1 MGSICALQTTAVE
14 QISLSAII
22 GSLSYALDLTEGLP
36 AGHSLRSCWV
46 GMHVGQRMGMGS
58 QELSH
63 LYYTILLK
71 DAGCS
76 SNAARLFELY
86 GTDERLIKRDFKQ
99 VDSDSLMHLG
109 RFVLS
114 HAGIGKSLHERVT
127 RIMNLAQNGNEF
139 ATELV
144 ATRCERGASI
154 ARQLGFD
161 DEVAAGIRCL
171 DEHWNG
177 HGKPARLV
185 GPQIPLNARIA
196 LLSQVVDV
204 FHSAGGVALAL
215 EEVGKRS
222 GSWFD
227 PDVVNAFN
235 EVENLHDFWSGLT
248 DDDLQQKVSLLE
260 PESRVI
266 RIDEG
271 RLDTIAEAFAQVI
284 DAKSPYTYGHSS
296 RVAVYTLA
304 VANAMGLSEARQR
317 WLRRGALLHDIG
329 KLGVSNAVL
338 DKPGRLDAEEWE
350 QVKSHAAHS
359 EQILARLRIFSE
371 LSFVAGAHH
380 ERLDGKGYPRG
391 LTAARIPLETRIITV
406 ADIFDAIT
414 ADRPYR
420 GPIPIP
426 EAIALME
433 KERGTAIDG
442 DCLDALKRSLPE
454 LDAGADQ
461 AATQLQPGV
470 S

>member
-1 MGSICALQTTAVE
+1 MNAIIAHQSPPAE

-46 GMHVGQRMGMGS
+46 GMHVGQCMGMNS
-58 QELSH
+58 HDLSH

-86 GTDERLIKRDFKQ
+86 GADERQIKRDFKE

-114 HAGIGKSLHERVT
+114 HAGVGKSLRERVT
-127 RIMNLAQNGNEF
+127 RIMNLAQNGDEF

-144 ATRCERGASI
+144 ATRCERGANI
-154 ARQLGFD
+154 AKQLGFD
-161 DEVAAGIRCL
+161 EEVAAGIRCL

-177 HGKPARLV
+177 QGKPARLT
-185 GPQIPLNARIA
+185 GAQIPLNARIA

-204 FHSAGGVALAL
+204 FHSAGGAKLAS
-215 EEVGKRS
+215 EEVSKRA

-227 PDVVNAFN
+227 PDVVNAFH
-235 EVENLHDFWSGLT
+235 EIEKTQSDFWSALV
-248 DDDLQQKVSLLE
+248 DDQLQQKVGLLE

-266 RIDEG
+266 RIDES
-271 RLDTIAEAFAQVI
+271 RLDTIAEAFAQVV

-296 RVAVYTLA
+296 RVAAYTGT
-304 VANAMGLSEARQR
+304 VAKAMGLPDSRQR

-338 DKPGRLDAEEWE
+338 DKPGKLDANEWE

-359 EQILARLRIFSE
+359 EQILSRMDIFSE

-391 LTAARIPLETRIITV
+391 LTGGHICLETRIITV

-420 GPIPIP
+420 GPIPVP
-426 EAIALME
+426 EAIAIME
-433 KERGTAIDG
+433 KECDTAIDR
-442 DCLDALKRSLPE
+442 DCLEALKRALPE
-454 LDAGADQ
+454 LE
-461 AATQLQPGV
+461 P
-470 S
+470 

>member
-1 MGSICALQTTAVE
+1 MDAINAHQSLAAE
-14 QISLSAII
+14 QVSLSAII

-46 GMHVGQRMGMGS
+46 GMHIGQHLGMNS
-58 QELSH
+58 HELSH
-63 LYYTILLK
+63 LYYSILLK

-86 GTDERLIKRDFKQ
+86 GVDERLIKRDFKEI
-99 VDSDSLMHLG
+99 DSDSLMHLG

-114 HAGIGKSLHERVT
+114 HAGAGKSLRERVT
-127 RIMNLAQNGNEF
+127 RIMNLAQNGDEF

-144 ATRCERGASI
+144 ATRCERGANI
-154 ARQLGFD
+154 AKQLGFD
-161 DEVAAGIRCL
+161 EEVAAGIRCL

-177 HGKPARLV
+177 QGKPARLAGV
-185 GPQIPLNARIA
+185 QIPLNARIA

-204 FHSAGGVALAL
+204 FHSAGGAKLAI
-215 EEVGKRS
+215 EEVSKRA

-227 PDVVNAFN
+227 PDVVHAFN
-235 EVENLHDFWSGLT
+235 EIEKQADFWSALN
-248 DDDLQQKVSLLE
+248 DDQLQQKVGLLE

-266 RIDEG
+266 RIDES
-271 RLDTIAEAFAQVI
+271 RLDTIAEAFAQVV

-296 RVAVYTLA
+296 RVAIYAGT
-304 VANAMGLSEARQR
+304 VAKAMGLPETRQR

-338 DKPGRLDAEEWE
+338 DKPGRLDANEWE

-359 EQILARLRIFSE
+359 EQILSRMGIFSE
-371 LSFVAGAHH
+371 LSLVAGAHH

-391 LTAARIPLETRIITV
+391 LTAEHICLETRIITV

-420 GPIPIP
+420 GPIPVP
-426 EAIALME
+426 EAIAIME
-433 KERGTAIDG
+433 KECGTAIDR
-442 DCLDALKRSLPE
+442 DCLDALKRALPE
-454 LDAGADQ
+454 LE
-461 AATQLQPGV
+461 L
-470 S
+470 

>member
-1 MGSICALQTTAVE
+1 MNAMNAHRSPALDQVL
-14 QISLSAII
+14 LSEII

-46 GMHVGQRMGMGS
+46 GMHVGQRMGMNNH
-58 QELSH
+58 ELSH
-63 LYYTILLK
+63 LYYSTLLK

-86 GTDERLIKRDFKQ
+86 GADERLIKRDFKE

-114 HAGIGKSLHERVT
+114 HAGVGKSLHERVT

-144 ATRCERGASI
+144 ATRCERGANI
-154 ARQLGFD
+154 AQQLGFD
-161 DEVAAGIRCL
+161 DEVADGIRCL

-177 HGKPARLV
+177 QGKPARLV
-185 GPQIPLNARIA
+185 GAQIPLNARIA

-204 FHSAGGVALAL
+204 FHSAGGAALAIA
-215 EEVGKRS
+215 EVNKRS

-227 PDVVNAFN
+227 PDVVEAFN
-235 EVENLHDFWSGLT
+235 EVEKQTDFWVALIDNS
-248 DDDLQQKVSLLE
+248 LQQKVSLLE
-260 PESRVI
+260 PESKVI
-266 RIDEG
+266 RIDES
-271 RLDTIAEAFAQVI
+271 RLDTIAEAFAQVV

-296 RVAVYTLA
+296 RVATYAMA
-304 VANAMGLSEARQR
+304 VAKAMGLSETRQR

-338 DKPGRLDAEEWE
+338 DKPGKLDAYEWE

-359 EQILARLRIFSE
+359 EQILARLDIFSE

-391 LTAARIPLETRIITV
+391 LKAEQICLETRIITV

-420 GPIPIP
+420 GPIPVP
-426 EAIALME
+426 EAIVIME

-442 DCLDALKRSLPE
+442 DCLDALKRVLPD
-454 LDAGADQ
+454 LD
-461 AATQLQPGV
+461 P
-470 S
+470 

>member
-1 MGSICALQTTAVE
+1 MDISDVRHSIAAE

-36 AGHSLRSCWV
+36 AGHSLRSCWI
-46 GMHVGQRMGMGS
+46 GMHVGQHMGMRS
-58 QELSH
+58 LDRSH

-86 GTDERLIKRDFKQ
+86 GADERRIKSDFKL

-109 RFVLS
+109 RFVLA
-114 HAGIGKSLHERVT
+114 HAGAGKSLHERFT
-127 RIMNLAQNGNEF
+127 RILNLAQNGDDLG
-139 ATELV
+139 TELV

-154 ARQLGFD
+154 AHQLGFD
-161 DEVAAGIRCL
+161 EEVAAGIRCL

-177 HGKPARLV
+177 NGKPARIR
-185 GPQIPLNARIA
+185 GPLIPLNARIA
-196 LLSQVVDV
+196 LLSQVADV
-204 FHSAGGVALAL
+204 FHSAGGSTLALA
-215 EEVGKRS
+215 EISKRA

-227 PDVVNAFN
+227 PDVVQAFQQ
-235 EVENLHDFWSGLT
+235 VEKQAGFWEALT
-248 DDDLQQKVSLLE
+248 DSELQQKVSLLE

-266 RIDEG
+266 RIDED
-271 RLDTIAEAFAQVI
+271 RLDTIAEAFAQVV

-296 RVAVYTLA
+296 RVAAYTLA
-304 VANAMGLSEARQR
+304 VAKAMDIPEARQR

-338 DKPGRLDAEEWE
+338 DKPGKLDENEWE
-350 QVKSHAAHS
+350 QVKSHAAYS
-359 EQILARLRIFSE
+359 EQILARLAVFSE

-391 LTAARIPLETRIITV
+391 LSAEQIPLETRIITV

-420 GPIPIP
+420 GPIPVP
-426 EAIALME
+426 DAIAIME
-433 KERGTAIDG
+433 KERGKAIDG
-442 DCLDALKRSLPE
+442 DCLDALKRSLPA
-454 LDAGADQ
+454 LGI
-461 AATQLQPGV
+461 
-470 S
+470 

>member
-1 MGSICALQTTAVE
+1 MDISDLNQSGVTE

-36 AGHSLRSCWV
+36 AGHSLRSCWI
-46 GMHVGQRMGMGS
+46 GMHVGQHMGMRS
-58 QELSH
+58 QARSH
-63 LYYTILLK
+63 LYYTLLLK

-86 GTDERLIKRDFKQ
+86 GGDERRIKSDFKLI
-99 VDSDSLMHLG
+99 DSDSLMHLG
-109 RFVLS
+109 RFVLT
-114 HAGIGKSLHERVT
+114 HAGTGKSLRERFA
-127 RIMNLAQNGNEF
+127 RILNLAQHGEDL

-144 ATRCERGASI
+144 ATRCERGANI
-154 ARQLGFD
+154 ALQLGFD
-161 DEVAAGIRCL
+161 EEVAAGIRCL

-177 HGKPARLV
+177 NGKPARQR
-185 GPQIPLNARIA
+185 GSQIPLNARIA
-196 LLSQVVDV
+196 LLSQVADV
-204 FHSAGGVALAL
+204 FHSAGGAALAL
-215 EEVGKRS
+215 AEISKRA

-227 PDVVNAFN
+227 PDVVQAFQQA
-235 EVENLHDFWSGLT
+235 EKQAGFWETLT
-248 DDDLQQKVSLLE
+248 DRDLQQKVGGLE

-266 RIDEG
+266 QIDEN
-271 RLDTIAEAFAQVI
+271 RLDTIAEAFAQVV
-284 DAKSPYTYGHSS
+284 DAKSPYTYGHSN
-296 RVAVYTLA
+296 RVAAYTLA
-304 VANAMGLSEARQR
+304 VAQAMNIPVSRQR

-338 DKPGRLDAEEWE
+338 DKPGKLDEIEWE

-359 EQILARLRIFSE
+359 EQILARLAVFSE

-391 LTAARIPLETRIITV
+391 LSAEHIPLETRIITV

-420 GPIPIP
+420 GPIAVPD
-426 EAIALME
+426 AIAMME

-442 DCLDALKRSLPE
+442 NCLDALKASLPA
-454 LDAGADQ
+454 LGF
-461 AATQLQPGV
+461 
-470 S
+470 

>member
-1 MGSICALQTTAVE
+1 MDFIDEHQSTTIE
-14 QISLSAII
+14 QISLSTII

-36 AGHSLRSCWV
+36 AGHSLRSCWI
-46 GMHVGQRMGMGS
+46 GMHVGQRMGMNCR
-58 QELSH
+58 ELSH

-86 GTDERLIKRDFKQ
+86 GADERLIKRDFKQ

-109 RFVLS
+109 RFVLA
-114 HAGIGKSLHERVT
+114 HAGVGKSLHERVT
-127 RIMNLAQNGNEF
+127 RIMNLAQNGDEF

-144 ATRCERGASI
+144 ATRCERGAGI

-177 HGKPARLV
+177 NGKPARLQ
-185 GPQIPLNARIA
+185 GPLIPLNARIA

-204 FHSAGGVALAL
+204 FHCAGGMPLAR
-215 EEVGKRS
+215 EEVGKRA

-227 PDVVNAFN
+227 PDVVNAFS
-235 EVENLHDFWSGLT
+235 EVEKQPGFWKGLT
-248 DDDLQQKVSLLE
+248 DDGLQQKVSLLE

-266 RIDEG
+266 RIDEC
-271 RLDTIAEAFAQVI
+271 RLDTIAEAFAQVV

-296 RVAVYTLA
+296 RVAAYTET
-304 VANAMGLSEARQR
+304 VAKAMDIPRTRQR

-338 DKPGRLDAEEWE
+338 DKPGKLDENEWE
-350 QVKSHAAHS
+350 QIKSHAAHS
-359 EQILARLRIFSE
+359 EQILARMSIFSE
-371 LSFVAGAHH
+371 LSFVAAAHH

-391 LTAARIPLETRIITV
+391 LSAERIPLETRIITV

-420 GPIPIP
+420 GPIAVP
-426 EAIALME
+426 EAIAIME

-454 LDAGADQ
+454 LAFR
-461 AATQLQPGV
+461 
-470 S
+470 

>member
-1 MGSICALQTTAVE
+1 MDFIDKYQSTAIE

-46 GMHVGQRMGMGS
+46 GMHVGQRLGMNS

-86 GTDERLIKRDFKQ
+86 GADERLIKRDFKQ

-109 RFVLS
+109 RFVLA
-114 HAGIGKSLHERVT
+114 HAGVGKSLHERIT
-127 RIMNLAQNGNEF
+127 RIMNLAQNGDEF
-139 ATELV
+139 GTELV

-154 ARQLGFD
+154 ARKLGFD

-177 HGKPARLV
+177 NGKPDRLH
-185 GPQIPLNARIA
+185 GPAIPLNARIA

-204 FHSAGGVALAL
+204 FHSAGGAPLAL

-227 PDVVNAFN
+227 PEVVNAFS
-235 EVENLHDFWSGLT
+235 EVEKQAGFWNGLT
-248 DDDLQQKVSLLE
+248 DDGLQQKVSLLE

-266 RIDEG
+266 RIDEY

-296 RVAVYTLA
+296 RVAAYTVT
-304 VANAMGLSEARQR
+304 VAKAMDIPPARQR

-338 DKPGRLDAEEWE
+338 DKPGKLDENEWE

-359 EQILARLRIFSE
+359 EQILARMPIFSE
-371 LSFVAGAHH
+371 LSFVAAAHH

-391 LTAARIPLETRIITV
+391 LTAERIPLETRIITV

-420 GPIPIP
+420 GPIPVP
-426 EAIALME
+426 EAIAIME

-454 LDAGADQ
+454 LE
-461 AATQLQPGV
+461 